1 MSWLLLRIVRLF
13 GAGMPDGDGTEGRT
27 SKESRSEDFADS
39 RYEEVGSA
47 PFRRR
52 LRDTERRILRTVALG
67 IFEPL
72 KLRQD
77 PLTGLAPR
85 RDPTTPSY
93 LLAVGVFWR
102 SLFRLLPLPMAP
114 SQKRGLDTR
123 EAVETHRDAE
133 AQQLGWLRR

>member
-1 MSWLLLRIVRLF
+1 M
-13 GAGMPDGDGTEGRT
+13 
-27 SKESRSEDFADS
+27 
-39 RYEEVGSA
+39 
-47 PFRRR
+47 PFRRS

-77 PLTGLAPR
+77 PLAGLAPR

-114 SQKRGLDTR
+114 FPEKRPGHKRSCGRLTGTQRPSSWD
-123 EAVETHRDAE
+123 
-133 AQQLGWLRR
+133 G